1 MAKNDK
7 NMEFFRQGMLRAYQ
21 LASEDGIEALEKELR
36 FRNITKINGP
46 MLAKELDGG
55 IDQIKRVTFETV
67 TTMAMGVLYSEF
79 GFGKK
84 RINQFRD
91 AFVAAAESL
100 GDGIVTWSDVCFNI
114 EDLTG
119 VRCGLVDLLDRQ
131 TGMVR
136 ED

>member
-46 MLAKELDGG
+46 MLAKELDNG
-55 IDQIKRVTFETV
+55 IDQIKRLTYETL
-67 TTMAMGVLYSEF
+67 MAMTVGVLYSEF

-84 RINQFRD
+84 RIERFRE
-91 AFVAAAESL
+91 AFEAATDGLQE
-100 GDGIVTWSDVCFNI
+100 GIVTWADICFNI

-119 VRCGLVDLLDRQ
+119 FRAGLIDHLSND
-131 TGMVR
+131 TGMIR

>member
-1 MAKNDK
+1 MAKSDK

-36 FRNITKINGP
+36 FRNVTKINGP
-46 MLAKELDGG
+46 MLAKELDNG
-55 IDQIKRVTFETV
+55 IDQIKRLTYETL
-67 TTMAMGVLYSEF
+67 MAMTVGVLYSEF

-84 RINQFRD
+84 RIERFRE
-91 AFVAAAESL
+91 AFEAATDGLQE
-100 GDGIVTWSDVCFNI
+100 GIVTWADICFNI

-119 VRCGLVDLLDRQ
+119 FRAGLIDHLSND
-131 TGMVR
+131 TGMIR

>member
-21 LASEDGIEALEKELR
+21 LASKDGIEALEKELR

-55 IDQIKRVTFETV
+55 IDQIKRLTYETL
-67 TTMAMGVLYSEF
+67 MAMSVGVLYSEF

-84 RINQFRD
+84 RIERFRE
-91 AFVAAAESL
+91 AFEAATDGLQE
-100 GDGIVTWSDVCFNI
+100 GIVTWADICFNI

-119 VRCGLVDLLDRQ
+119 FRAGLIDHLSND
-131 TGMVR
+131 TGMIR

>member
-21 LASEDGIEALEKELR
+21 LVKEDGVEALEKELK

-55 IDQIKRVTFETV
+55 IDQIKRLTYEAI
-67 TTMAMGVLYSEF
+67 MAMTVGVLYSEF

-84 RINQFRD
+84 RIERFKE
-91 AFVAAAESL
+91 AFESATDGL
-100 GDGIVTWSDVCFNI
+100 ADGIVTWADICFNL

-119 VRCGLVDLLDRQ
+119 FRAGLIDHLSND
-131 TGMVR
+131 TGMIK
-136 ED
+136 E

>member
-36 FRNITKINGP
+36 FRNVTKINGP
-46 MLAKELDGG
+46 MLAKELDNG
-55 IDQIKRVTFETV
+55 IDQIKRLTYETL
-67 TTMAMGVLYSEF
+67 MAMTVGVLYSEF

-84 RINQFRD
+84 RIERFRE
-91 AFVAAAESL
+91 AFEAATDGLQE
-100 GDGIVTWSDVCFNI
+100 GIVTWADICFNI

-119 VRCGLVDLLDRQ
+119 FRAGLIDHLSND
-131 TGMVR
+131 TGMIR

>member
-21 LASEDGIEALEKELR
+21 LVKEDGVEALEKELK

-55 IDQIKRVTFETV
+55 IDQIKRLTYETI
-67 TTMAMGVLYSEF
+67 MAMTVGVLYSEF

-84 RINQFRD
+84 RIERFKE
-91 AFVAAAESL
+91 AFESATDGL
-100 GDGIVTWSDVCFNI
+100 ADGIVTWADICFNL

-119 VRCGLVDLLDRQ
+119 FRAGLIDHLSND
-131 TGMVR
+131 TGMIK
-136 ED
+136 E

>member
-1 MAKNDK
+1 MAKDNK

-21 LASEDGIEALEKELR
+21 LVKEDGVEALEKELK

-55 IDQIKRVTFETV
+55 IDQIKRLTYETI
-67 TTMAMGVLYSEF
+67 MAMAVGVLYSEF

-84 RINQFRD
+84 RIERFKE
-91 AFVAAAESL
+91 AFESATDGL
-100 GDGIVTWSDVCFNI
+100 ADGIVTWADICFNL

-119 VRCGLVDLLDRQ
+119 FRAGLIDHLSND
-131 TGMVR
+131 TGMIK
-136 ED
+136 E